1 MDDNVGALEMHN
13 KALAIREKVLGNE
26 HPDTAESYNNI
37 GAVMLAMCDI
47 LGALDML
54 KRALAINDK
63 VLGKEHPD
71 TIDSLDAVA
80 AILRI
85 YDMK

>member
-1 MDDNVGALEMHN
+1 MISNTLEMYN
-13 KALAIREKVLGNE
+13 KDLAIGEKVFGKE
-26 HPDTAESYNNI
+26 HPYTATSYTNI

>member
-1 MDDNVGALEMHN
+1 MQDIGDNVGALEMYN
-13 KALAIREKVLGNE
+13 KALVICEN
-26 HPDTAESYNNI
+26 
-37 GAVMLAMCDI
+37 MF
-47 LGALDML
+47 
-54 KRALAINDK
+54 
-63 VLGKEHPD
+63 GKEHPD

>member
-1 MDDNVGALEMHN
+1 M
-13 KALAIREKVLGNE
+13 I
-26 HPDTAESYNNI
+26 
-37 GAVMLAMCDI
+37 LAMCDI

>member
-1 MDDNVGALEMHN
+1 LRCSHTHRISTEVEYEYTGKIVNAGDNRSHGGC
-13 KALAIREKVLGNE
+13 LG
-26 HPDTAESYNNI
+26 
-37 GAVMLAMCDI
+37 GAVILAMCDI